1 MEAASV
7 PIASTDEK
15 GSTVADGFTNGNVNH
30 VLKGKYD
37 ADADVVADISIA
49 AGTDGNPQTK
59 PDEDA
64 YPENDAYGDEGAE
77 PLAVDAV
84 TSAQRRLDELAEML
98 YTYVGVIQ
106 RDAPPSAR
114 APDEAD
120 EVAGDDAL
128 RADLLAKIP
137 EYARDVVRASG
148 DFSKAIDRIAKDVEA
163 EIGDAEGETGEVGE
177 ANAGRQ
183 RALLVKAEE
192 ASVSAGSQ
200 LRHAANGVENLLA
213 QVRDAISKTEF

>member
-7 PIASTDEK
+7 PKASTDVT
-15 GSTVADGFTNGNVNH
+15 GGTGADGFGSGNVNDA
-30 VLKGKYD
+30 LKGNFD
-37 ADADVVADISIA
+37 ANVDAVADIGIA
-49 AGTDGNPQTK
+49 ADTHGNPETK

-64 YPENDAYGDEGAE
+64 YPENVAYGDEGAE

-163 EIGDAEGETGEVGE
+163 EIGDVEG
-177 ANAGRQ
+177 
-183 RALLVKAEE
+183 EE